1 MSGERTS
8 ESSTDRTSWV
18 IAESEPAAFSTVS
31 AGFRMSTSTADPR
44 LKGSRRPHLDISE
57 RAQADDE
64 IAYVT
69 EGFWVSSL

>member
-31 AGFRMSTSTADPR
+31 AGVKMSTSSADPR